1 MPFRITTKNVL
12 QFTLRRRTVDSAKKK
27 LKASFWKAWF
37 VYARE
42 DDSKHINLST
52 VPMTQPKANG
62 NVFSFWLCYKRN
74 GKRCSCATIESWMHL
89 GGLLSTTHFD
99 SEDDHR
105 TGWRNVRTT
114 LTRTI
119 MLHLLMKWLLGSNLS
134 LVFKTSSLLSKIAM
148 V

>member
-1 MPFRITTKNVL
+1 MPFRITAKNVL
-12 QFTLRRRTVDSAKKK
+12 QFTLRRRTVDSAKKNQRQVFERHVC
-27 LKASFWKAWF
+27 LCTGRWQQTYQL
-37 VYARE
+37 VYST
-42 DDSKHINLST
+42 DDSTEGKWKCFL
-52 VPMTQPKANG
+52 
-62 NVFSFWLCYKRN
+62 FWLCYKRN

-89 GGLLSTTHFD
+89 GGLLSTTYFD
-99 SEDDHR
+99 SEDDYR

-134 LVFKTSSLLSKIAM
+134 LVFKTSPLLSKIAM